1 MSDSKEAISKWKFP
15 DAEGIYIDKTNG
27 RWSDGAFFED
37 EFEDDE
43 IEWHQAEPM
52 EWVDDVDSWERWL
65 EYLNTPRGKNCVHR
79 MLVVKAN
86 AMLLE
91 LKR

>member
-15 DAEGIYIDKTNG
+15 DAEGIYIDEANG
-27 RWSDGAFFED
+27 KWREGIFFD
-37 EFEDDE
+37 DEDDE
-43 IEWHQAEPM
+43 PPEWHQAEPM
-52 EWVDDVDSWERWL
+52 EWVDDVESWERWL